1 VRNIS
6 VTIKLRLLILGLALV
21 PMIALGVF
29 AFLNARAELES
40 AARQS
45 MLSHTGL
52 RAAALEAYFDRVA
65 EDVVSLAESEM
76 SRRALGEFAQGF
88 DEVPVAAEHDASVA
102 RFVDEQF
109 GGLYQQR
116 TGARWKQGDDFVAGL
131 DASARALQH
140 HFIASN
146 PAPLGE
152 KDSLVQPPFEGLY
165 SEAHARFHPSY
176 RSHLKRHQYYDIF
189 LISADGRLVY
199 SVFKELDYATDL
211 ARGEFASS
219 GLGKAYAGAMRL
231 SGEARLHVED
241 YARYAPSYE
250 AAAMFLSA
258 PIEISGERVGAL
270 VVQISL
276 DRINAITSDP
286 VGVGEGKDVFLIAA
300 DGRPRSDSILVPDVA
315 SVAAAFDTRSAFR
328 PLDATPFR
336 DVFTGQALQGEASS
350 LRGVPALMLAT
361 PVEVAPGLVWALV
374 SHYELASAFAASDK
388 LLWLILAGGLVAA
401 AVALAFAVPSTRALV
416 RPIAYAEQAA
426 GRIARLELDT
436 PIRSRSRDEF
446 GRLIHSLGAM
456 QDELKTRI
464 SHEREL
470 AAENL
475 RVRMALDS
483 ASLGVMIADQTG
495 KIVYV
500 NPSVLKVLDD
510 AQDELRQRLPNFALD
525 KVLGSSFDIFHRDP
539 VHNRSLVESLTKR
552 HSTRISLGRAHF
564 GLNASPIFDGDGVR
578 VGTAL
583 EWQDRTA
590 AANFQTELR
599 RIVAAAQSGD
609 LAVRLDER
617 LYDERFIDVAKG
629 VNGLMDVVSTS
640 IEAVQ
645 AVVAGLADGDL
656 SERVEA
662 DLKGLFGQLKRDT
675 NSSVDRLAE
684 MVGNIRQAV
693 SAMNTAAAEIASG
706 NSDLSS
712 RTEQAAANLE
722 ETAAA
727 MEELTSTVR
736 QTAENAQQANRMARK
751 AAEVA
756 RSGGE
761 AVGGLVRTMG
771 EIESAS
777 RRVADIISV
786 IDGIAFQTN
795 ILALNAA
802 VEAARAGEQ
811 GRGFAVVAGEVRA
824 LAQRSAAAAKEISG
838 LIRESVV
845 AVTHGTEQVDGTR
858 TTIGSI
864 VEAAGQVATLVAEI
878 SSATSEQIQGIEQV
892 NLSLNELDQMTQQN
906 AALVEEVS
914 AAAHGLDDQANELS
928 TEMTRFRL
936 ERKTVSDSALGLDF
950 EAMIK
955 GHRGWKQRLMNDL
968 NQRGEAIDPATACV
982 DNACPLGKWIH
993 GEGKARFGML
1003 PELESLRGHHA
1014 RFHASAGTIAQYIRN
1029 GRAAEAEALL
1039 TSEFVERT
1047 TETVAAI
1054 RSLKR
1059 AAVRLA

>member
-1 VRNIS
+1 MRDMS
-6 VTIKLRLLILGLALV
+6 VKIKLRLLILGLALL
-21 PMIALGVF
+21 PMIALGLF
-29 AFLNARAELES
+29 AFLSARAELES
-40 AARQS
+40 AARLS

-52 RAAALEAYFDRVA
+52 RASALAAYFDRVG
-65 EDVVSLAESEM
+65 EDVLSLAESEM
-76 SRRALGEFAQGF
+76 SRRALAEFERGF
-88 DEVPVAAEHDASVA
+88 FEVPESPGQDASIA
-102 RFVDEQF
+102 GFVDAQF

-116 TGARWKQGDDFVAGL
+116 TGSRWKSGADYVAGL
-131 DASARALQH
+131 DAPARALQH
-140 HFIASN
+140 HFIAGN

-152 KDSLVQPPFEGLY
+152 KDSLVEPPFEGLY
-165 SEAHARFHPSY
+165 SEAHERFHPSY

-189 LISADGRLVY
+189 LVSADGRLVY
-199 SVFKELDYATDL
+199 SVFKELDFATDL

-250 AAAMFLSA
+250 AAAMFLAA
-258 PIEISGERVGAL
+258 PIEVSGKRVGAL

-300 DGRPRSDSILVPDVA
+300 DGRPRSDSILAADIS
-315 SVAAAFDTRSAFR
+315 SVAAAFDERSGFEPMDVA
-328 PLDATPFR
+328 PFR
-336 DVFTGQALQGEASS
+336 AVFSGEVLEGESRS
-350 LRGVPALMLAT
+350 LRGAPALLLAT
-361 PVEVAPGLVWALV
+361 PVPVAPGLTWVLV

-401 AVALAFAVPSTRALV
+401 AVSLAVAVPSTRALV
-416 RPIAYAEQAA
+416 RPITYAEQAA
-426 GRIARLELDT
+426 GRIAQLELDT
-436 PIRSRSRDEF
+436 PIRSRSGDEF
-446 GRLIHSLGAM
+446 GRLIRSLGAM
-456 QDELKTRI
+456 QDELKSRI
-464 SHEREL
+464 THEREL

-483 ASLGVMIADQTG
+483 ASLGVMIADAEG
-495 KIVYV
+495 RIVYL
-500 NPSVLKVLDD
+500 NPSVLKVLAD
-510 AQDELRQRLPNFALD
+510 AQDELQRRLPGFELD
-525 KVLGSSFDIFHRDP
+525 KVLGSNFDIFHRDP
-539 VHNRSLVESLTKR
+539 AHNRKLVESLNQR
-552 HSTRISLGRAHF
+552 HSAHISLGRSHF
-564 GLNASPIFDGDGVR
+564 SLNLTPIFDAEGAR

-617 LYDERFIDVAKG
+617 LYDERFIEVARG

-675 NSSVDRLAE
+675 NTSVDRLAA

-693 SAMNTAAAEIASG
+693 QAMNTAAAEIASG

-736 QTAENAQQANRMARK
+736 QTAENAQQANRMARQ

-756 RSGGE
+756 RNGGE
-761 AVGGLVRTMG
+761 AVGGLVCTMG

-838 LIRESVV
+838 LIRESVE

-878 SSATSEQIQGIEQV
+878 SSATAEQIQGIEQV

-936 ERKTVSDSALGLDF
+936 ERKTVADSALGLDF

-968 NQRGEAIDPATACV
+968 NQRGEAIDPAVACV

-993 GEGKARFGML
+993 GEGKTRFGML
-1003 PELESLRGHHA
+1003 PEHESLRVQHA
-1014 RFHASAGTIAQYIRN
+1014 RFHVSAGTIAQHIRG
-1029 GRAAEAEALL
+1029 GRAAEAEQLL